1 MRAPAPEEAESPMRK
16 RADESG
22 SSGSAMRLRTGESE
36 GPERS
41 ARARM
46 GKSGPYW
53 AWSRI

>member
-22 SSGSAMRLRTGESE
+22 SSGSAMRLRAGESE